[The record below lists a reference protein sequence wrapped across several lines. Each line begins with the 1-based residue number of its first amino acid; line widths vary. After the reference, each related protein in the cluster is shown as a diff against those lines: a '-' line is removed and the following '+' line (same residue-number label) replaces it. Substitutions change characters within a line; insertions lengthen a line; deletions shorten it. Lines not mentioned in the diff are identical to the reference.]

1 MPVQPKPETKVV
13 ATTTPKE
20 EVKVETPVVEA
31 PKPVKKPEPKLEVKV
46 EVSTMSPSVGK
57 LVGAL
62 AKAHLVLTN
71 GGKDKEGYG
80 YNYMELGTIIN
91 IARKPLA
98 DNGLVIIQSHAQ
110 EGNKV
115 LVETLLAH
123 SSGEWVKNTLG
134 IPVTPMKQLS
144 AAQMIGVC
152 MTYGR
157 RYAMQSMLMI
167 AGEEDTDASLKA

>member
-1 MPVQPKPETKVV
+1 MAIQPKEEKKVV
-13 ATTTPKE
+13 ATTSTE
-20 EVKVETPVVEA
+20 EVKVETPVIEA
-31 PKPVKKPEPKLEVKV
+31 PAPVKEPVV
-46 EVSTMSPSVGK
+46 ITPTSSVSTMSHGIGK
-57 LVGAL
+57 LAGAL
-62 AKAHLVLTN
+62 AKAHLSLTN

-98 DNGLVIIQSHAQ
+98 DNGLAIIQSHAQ

-115 LVETLLAH
+115 LVESLLIH

-157 RYAMQSMLMI
+157 RYSMQSMLMI